1 MTIAPN
7 TAVDDQ
13 ACSTAVSTLAQVLR
27 QGSEPEQCLAAQALG
42 ASSESF
48 DVLSDALMDPDP
60 DVRFDVAEALATL
73 GDKRAIPGLMDNL
86 RDDPVGEIK
95 VAYIKAL
102 ARLGARDAAPMLAS
116 LVVGRSEAAG
126 VCWDDEYSEWDDW
139 LDVQIA
145 AIEALATVGSASQ
158 VDMIKTAMTDPE
170 GQDLWAM
177 GSRTLARLG
186 DAGCEALADL
196 VETAPPL
203 ARQRIAASLTD
214 ADSDTGR
221 RLLAQLCQDASTQ
234 VRIASLQ
241 SAAASGAIDLC
252 LAGIRDVA
260 PDVREV
266 AVGIVAAADTSA
278 AAALLDDVSQAVRIA
293 AYNAI
298 AASGRSQ
305 AGLGICG
312 RLERG
317 LRREKTELLAAM
329 VPALAAAEPDAA
341 EDVLEDIANHR
352 ATDPAVRRVTLRA
365 LSDLET
371 KNVVS
376 ILAEA
381 AGDKRQDL
389 RLEAIAG
396 LGRIVSRRGPMAPQA
411 QSVLSSAI
419 DGALVE
425 VPEGWEPDAKDN
437 VLSLPPRKG
446 RQAAGED
453 GDARIR
459 IDREGN
465 IVPAAKPKA
474 EAEAEAASEPEDP
487 IPAEIAAPVSTLD
500 AILAPQA
507 QVHVEE
513 ESVEI
518 SEDEL
523 SFLELTK
530 SRPGR
535 RKVAVGESA
544 PAHQDVRR
552 LAARIASDVGDEAL
566 VLPLTRALGEK
577 DEELASAAA
586 TALANLGGSGVDIT
600 PATPQLLEQVEHSD
614 SNARRLAVIALSH
627 IPGDAI
633 TNTLARALKDP
644 AGNVRTAAFEAAAGR
659 RDIEIDLPAVHADP
673 DRRVRLAAARLIAA
687 RGGDDKID
695 QLLDIALMD
704 GGIHKLEIARLLA
717 AIGPSAADRLSAR
730 LDKATPEERLTL
742 LAMSRTLLAG
752 QVAAVA

>member
-7 TAVDDQ
+7 TATDDQ
-13 ACSTAVSTLAQVLR
+13 ACSTAVSVLAQVLR

-42 ASSESF
+42 TSPESF

-102 ARLGARDAAPMLAS
+102 ARLGASEAAPMLAS
-116 LVVGRSEAAG
+116 LVVGRGEEAG

-145 AIEALATVGSASQ
+145 AVEALAAVGSASH
-158 VDMIKTAMTDPE
+158 VDMVAKAMTDPE

-177 GSRTLARLG
+177 GSRTLAGLG
-186 DAGCEALADL
+186 HAGCAALADL
-196 VETAPPL
+196 ATKAPPL
-203 ARQRIAASLTD
+203 ARQRIAASLSD
-214 ADSDTGR
+214 ADCDTGR
-221 RLLAQLCQDASTQ
+221 QLLAQLCQDSSMQ

-241 SAAASGAIDLC
+241 SAAARGAIDLC
-252 LAGIRDVA
+252 VAGVRDVA
-260 PDVREV
+260 PDVRKV
-266 AVGIVAAADTSA
+266 AIGIVAASDSSA
-278 AAALLDDVSQAVRIA
+278 AAGLLDDVSQAVRIA

-298 AASGRSQ
+298 AAAGRPQ

-352 ATDPAVRRVTLRA
+352 ATDPAVRRVALRA

-371 KNVVS
+371 KNVVPL
-376 ILAEA
+376 LAEA

-396 LGRIVSRRGPMAPQA
+396 LGRIVARRGPLAPQA
-411 QSVLSSAI
+411 QAVLSSAI
-419 DGALVE
+419 DGELVE
-425 VPEGWEPDAKDN
+425 VPEGWEPDRKDN

-459 IDREGN
+459 IDRDGN
-465 IVPAAKPKA
+465 IVPAVEPKS
-474 EAEAEAASEPEDP
+474 ETSSEPETA
-487 IPAEIAAPVSTLD
+487 IPQEIAEPVSTLD

-518 SEDEL
+518 SEEEL

-535 RKVAVGESA
+535 RKVAVGQSA
-544 PAHQDVRR
+544 PAHLDVRR
-552 LAARIASDVGDEAL
+552 LAARIASDVRDEAL

-577 DEELASAAA
+577 DEELATAAA
-586 TALANLGGSGVDIT
+586 TALASLGRSGVDIT
-600 PATPQLLEQVEHSD
+600 PAMPQLLEQVEHSD
-614 SNARRLAVIALSH
+614 ANTRRLAIAALGH
-627 IPGDAI
+627 TPGEAT
-633 TNTLARALKDP
+633 TNTLNRALKDP
-644 AGNVRTAAFEAAAGR
+644 SGSVRMAALEAASDR
-659 RDIEIDLPAVHADP
+659 PEIEIDLSEIHADA
-673 DRRVRLAAARLIAA
+673 DRRVRLAAARLIAE
-687 RGGDDKID
+687 RGSADSIE
-695 QLLDIALMD
+695 QLLDIALVD

-717 AIGPSAADRLSAR
+717 AFGPTAADRLSAR
-730 LDKATPEERLTL
+730 LNQAKPEERLTL
-742 LAMSRTLLAG
+742 LAMSKTVLAG
-752 QVAAVA
+752 RIGAVA